1 MGNTPTPKPPLP
13 FGGSTAEGPRDLFI
27 DRGVEGIRRSD
38 LTQAAITDVTN
49 LVGLKVFDDLTV
61 RGEIGFPSPADAKT
75 AVTRVRQPWVL
86 TCQKW
91 IEEARY
97 IIAAVNPKDVQ
108 WKLPQRSAVQKTRAG
123 EILHIWKD
131 KFRDTFYDEPQLAIT
146 FQSGNIMPIRQKPYV
161 SSSKKQTLGRID
173 SNPTSGL
180 QRDITSAVSSAGG
193 DTLINDVTGAAET
206 LNNRTGTRR
215 GSTAPQFE
223 GNTVTR
229 PKRENDPAERE
240 PEVPPGLGNF
250 YEFLSLVDEQKIL
263 DGGDINF
270 VYIIYNSRVFPSITL
285 AGLFT
290 PEGVSWT
297 DSSDDPNQV
306 NSWTANFT
314 VYDSFPKLHDLNAL
328 TRFFQTAGFGRV
340 SNG

>member
-1 MGNTPTPKPPLP
+1 MGNSSTPKPPLP
-13 FGGSTAEGPRDLFI
+13 FGGSTAEGPRDLLI
-27 DRGVEGIRRSD
+27 KRGVEDIRSSD
-38 LTQAAITDVTN
+38 LQGASVRDVTS
-49 LVGLKVFDDLTV
+49 LVGLQIFDNLTI
-61 RGEIGFPSPADAKT
+61 RGEIGLPTSENAET
-75 AVTRVRQPWVL
+75 AVNRVRQPWVL

-97 IIAAVNPKDVQ
+97 IIAAVNPKDVS
-108 WKLPQRSAVQKTRAG
+108 WRMPQRSAVQKTRVG

-131 KFRDTFYDEPQLAIT
+131 KFRDTFYDEPQLTIT

-161 SSSKKQTLGRID
+161 TSSAKQTLGRID
-173 SNPTSGL
+173 SNPASGL

-193 DTLINDVTGAAET
+193 DQLINDVAGAAET

-229 PKRENDPAERE
+229 PKRENDPEE
-240 PEVPPGLGNF
+240 TVQVPPGLNNF
-250 YEFLSLVDEQKIL
+250 YEFVQLVDEQKIL
-263 DGGDINF
+263 DNGEVNF
-270 VYIIYNSRVFPSITL
+270 VYIIYNSRIFPSITL

-306 NSWTANFT
+306 NSWTSNFT
-314 VYDSFPKLHDLNAL
+314 VYDSFPKLNDLNAL
-328 TRFFQTAGFGRV
+328 TRFFQTAGFGRI
-340 SNG
+340 SSG

>member
-1 MGNTPTPKPPLP
+1 MGNSSTPKPPLP
-13 FGGSTAEGPRDLFI
+13 FGGSTAEGPRDFFVE
-27 DRGVEGIRRSD
+27 RGVFRAEAGVSSLASVR
-38 LTQAAITDVTN
+38 DVTS
-49 LVGLKVFDDLTV
+49 LVGAQIFDELTI
-61 RGEIGFPSPADAKT
+61 RGEIGLPSSENAET
-75 AVTRVRQPWVL
+75 AVNRVRQPWVL

-91 IEEARY
+91 IEESRY
-97 IIAAVNPKDVQ
+97 IIAAVNPKDVA
-108 WKLPQRSAVQKTRAG
+108 WRMPQRSAVQKTRVG

-131 KFRDTFYDEPQLAIT
+131 KFRDTFYDEPQLTIT

-161 SSSKKQTLGRID
+161 TSSEKQTLGRID

-193 DTLINDVTGAAET
+193 DQLINDVTGAAET

-229 PKRENDPAERE
+229 PKRKNNPEERE
-240 PEVPPGLGNF
+240 PVVPPGLDNF
-250 YEFLSLVDEQKIL
+250 YEFIQLIDEQKIL
-263 DGGDINF
+263 DSGDVNF
-270 VYIIYNSRVFPSITL
+270 VYIVYNSRIFPSLTL

-290 PEGVSWT
+290 PEGMSWT

-314 VYDSFPKLHDLNAL
+314 VYDSFPKLNDLNAL
-328 TRFFQTAGFGRV
+328 ARFFQTAGFGRI

>member
-1 MGNTPTPKPPLP
+1 
-13 FGGSTAEGPRDLFI
+13 
-27 DRGVEGIRRSD
+27 
-38 LTQAAITDVTN
+38 VTS
-49 LVGLKVFDDLTV
+49 LVGAQIFDKLTV
-61 RGEIGFPSPADAKT
+61 RGEIGYPSPADAAS
-75 AVTRVRQPWVL
+75 AVNRVRQPWVL

-108 WKLPQRSAVQKTRAG
+108 WRLPQRSAVQKTRAG
-123 EILHIWKD
+123 EIIHIWKD
-131 KFRDTFYDEPQLAIT
+131 KFRGTFYDEPQLAIT
-146 FQSGNIMPIRQKPYV
+146 FQSGNIMPIRQNAYV
-161 SSSKKQTLGRID
+161 DSSDRQVLGRID
-173 SNPTSGL
+173 ANPTSGL
-180 QRDITSAVSSAGG
+180 QRDVTSAVNSAIPEGVAR
-193 DTLINDVTGAAET
+193 DVTGAAET
-206 LNNRTGTRR
+206 LENRTGKRR

-223 GNTVTR
+223 GSTVSR
-229 PKRENDPAERE
+229 PKRKNDPAERE
-240 PEVPPGLGNF
+240 PAVPPGLDNF

-270 VYIIYNSRVFPSITL
+270 VYIVYNSRIFPSITL

-328 TRFFQTAGFGRV
+328 TRFFQTAGFGRI